1 MTDDSFPMTPAG
13 KDKLRA
19 ELRQIKEIDR
29 PENVRE
35 IEAALEHGDLR
46 ENAEYHSAKERQSML
61 ASRMQYLEYRI
72 ARAMVIDP
80 QAVPNKS
87 RIGFGA
93 TVTLNNVD
101 TDETV
106 IYTLVG
112 EDESAAERGLVS
124 ITSPIA
130 RALVGK
136 RDGDEVVVTLPKGTS
151 EYEITAIEYKAFEV

>member
-1 MTDDSFPMTPAG
+1 MSEDTFPMTTAG
-13 KDKLRA
+13 REKLR
-19 ELRQIKEIDR
+19 EEVRQIKEVDR

-61 ASRMQYLEYRI
+61 ASRLKYLEYRI

-80 QAVPNKS
+80 LSVTNTD

-93 TVTLNNVD
+93 TVELVNSD
-101 TDETV
+101 TDEAVT
-106 IYTLVG
+106 YALVG
-112 EDESAAERGLVS
+112 EDESDAERGLIS

-130 RALVGK
+130 RALIGK
-136 RDGDEVVVTLPKGTS
+136 SEGDEVTVRLPKGTTD
-151 EYEITAIEYKAFEV
+151 YEVTGVEYKAINL